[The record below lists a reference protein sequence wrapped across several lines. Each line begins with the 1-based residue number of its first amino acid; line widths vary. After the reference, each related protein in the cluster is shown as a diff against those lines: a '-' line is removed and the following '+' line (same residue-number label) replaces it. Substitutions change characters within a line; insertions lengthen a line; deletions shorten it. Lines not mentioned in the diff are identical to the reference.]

1 MCGVIGDED
10 HVMDH
15 GYSSDEQ
22 ISIFNQLTPHA
33 QYCIDLGGPIEDG
46 VIDHDNPKH
55 SPQAFEG
62 SELSVCTYCEQ
73 TALRFIIAYSI

>member
-1 MCGVIGDED
+1 MNQGN
-10 HVMDH
+10 
-15 GYSSDEQ
+15 SSDEQ

-33 QYCIDLGGPIEDG
+33 QHCVEFGGPIEDG
-46 VIDHDNPKH
+46 MIDHDNPKH

-62 SELSVCTYCEQ
+62 GQLSTRAYCEQ